1 MLYRERTA
9 FLSKAIMSIRQFESV
24 NEADLKDLRSICKRS
39 FRRILNHRSVTKAL
53 LLIIHA
59 SGRRAVYSQLLFL
72 SSIKDF
78 SRQIQRFIN
87 FCGSF
92 DTMMNQ
98 YFHRL
103 HH

>member
-1 MLYRERTA
+1 MLHREQA
-9 FLSKAIMSIRQFESV
+9 ALSSKATMSTRQFEFV
-24 NEADLKDLRSICKRS
+24 NETDSEDSRSICKRS
-39 FRRILNHRSVTKAL
+39 SRRILNHRSVTKTL

-59 SGRRAVYSQLLFL
+59 SDRKAIYSQLLFL

-87 FCGSF
+87 FCGSP
-92 DTMMNQ
+92 DTTMNR
-98 YFHRL
+98 YFYKL